1 MATPA
6 IAPDVSALEELLLQ
20 MWRIRS
26 FEVRAMQLFE
36 EKLIRGSVHPY
47 IGMEAIAVGACAALR
62 PTDYITSTHRGH
74 GHCIAKNLELRLMM
88 AEILGREAGYC
99 RGKGGS
105 MHITAVDHGMLGADA
120 IVCGSSAIAVGA
132 AHGLRIKGEDGVVV
146 CFFGDGAS
154 NQGLFHEAANLAA
167 VLDAPVIFVCENNQW
182 AISTP
187 VAAAT
192 RIPDIAARAASYG
205 FPGVVVDG
213 NDVLEMRA
221 VTEEAAARART
232 GEGPTLIEAKTY
244 RVTPHSAATKTDLR
258 DPAELDEWRAR
269 DPILR
274 LARHLHDESG
284 LEEARLE
291 DLEQQAQ
298 HEVDEA
304 VEWALAQPRPEPG
317 QEIEDVYTPSDWTA
331 SGRLS

>member
-1 MATPA
+1 
-6 IAPDVSALEELLLQ
+6 
-20 MWRIRS
+20 
-26 FEVRAMQLFE
+26 
-36 EKLIRGSVHPY
+36 
-47 IGMEAIAVGACAALR
+47 
-62 PTDYITSTHRGH
+62 
-74 GHCIAKNLELRLMM
+74 
-88 AEILGREAGYC
+88 
-99 RGKGGS
+99 

-132 AHGLRIKGEDGVVV
+132 AHGLRIKGEDAVVV

-167 VLDAPVIFVCENNQW
+167 VLDAPVVFVCENNQW

-187 VAAAT
+187 LTAAT

-205 FPGVVVDG
+205 FPGVIADG

-221 VTEEAAARART
+221 VTADAAARARR
-232 GEGPTLIEAKTY
+232 GEGPTLIEAKSY

-274 LARHLHDESG
+274 FARHLHEDAG
-284 LEEARLE
+284 LAEARLE
-291 DLEQQAQ
+291 ELEQQAQ
-298 HEVDEA
+298 REVDQA
-304 VEWALAQPRPEPG
+304 VEWALEQPRPEPG
-317 QEIEDVYTPSDWTA
+317 REVEDVYTPSDWTD